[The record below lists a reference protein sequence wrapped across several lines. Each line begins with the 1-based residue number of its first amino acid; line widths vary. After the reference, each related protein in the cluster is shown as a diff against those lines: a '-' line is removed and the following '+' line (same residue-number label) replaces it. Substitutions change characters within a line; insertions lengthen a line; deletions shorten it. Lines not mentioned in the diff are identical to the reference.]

1 MFVCAV
7 DVRTGRTMGGSV
19 FALLARY
26 IPEGQKQPE
35 WEKGSRLQATKA
47 AFKGQAEMT
56 VY

>member
-1 MFVCAV
+1 
-7 DVRTGRTMGGSV
+7 MGSSV